1 MWYADPFQGYQS
13 PVRIAVSQTV
23 VCVFTRPLLL
33 SDDDSAMRRRAF
45 AALGLVL
52 LLVVAGCSAGPES
65 SGASPSTA
73 TDRTPATDSD
83 STIRV
88 AGSGSADADPNQ
100 AVVRVA
106 VVAVGPDAATARRRL
121 AENASRMRAA
131 LDDIGVGDGRITT
144 TRYDIYQDRRRPPE
158 EGAEPPV
165 QYRAVHDFEI
175 TVTDPDR
182 VGEVI
187 DTAVHNG
194 ATEID
199 DVSFTLSTDRR
210 RELERRARSAAMA
223 DARATARALAA
234 DANLT
239 VTGVRVIRTASSGAP
254 RPADAGAT
262 RTATPVATPAAP
274 SDLESGPVTVTTR
287 VQVVYE
293 AAPADGNATDTDG

>member
-1 MWYADPFQGYQS
+1 
-13 PVRIAVSQTV
+13 
-23 VCVFTRPLLL
+23 
-33 SDDDSAMRRRAF
+33 MRRHRH
-45 AALGLVL
+45 ALVAIGLAL
-52 LLVVAGCSAGPES
+52 LLVAAGCSAGTDSP
-65 SGASPSTA
+65 GATTETPA
-73 TDRTPATDSD
+73 DRTPATDSD

-165 QYRAVHDFEI
+165 RYRAVHDFEI

-187 DTAVHNG
+187 DTAVRNG
-194 ATEID
+194 ATEVA
-199 DVSFTLSTDRR
+199 DVSFTLSTERR
-210 RELERRARSAAMA
+210 RTLERRARSAAMA
-223 DARATARALAA
+223 DARPKARALAT

-239 VTGVRVIRTASSGAP
+239 VTGV
-254 RPADAGAT
+254 
-262 RTATPVATPAAP
+262 
-274 SDLESGPVTVTTR
+274 
-287 VQVVYE
+287 
-293 AAPADGNATDTDG
+293 